1 MSILAAIAGNPN
13 SGKTTLFN
21 SIAGTRYHVGNYSGV
36 TVEKKEAE
44 IDYKGEKINLVD
56 LPGTYS
62 LTAYSMEELVARDF
76 IVNEKPN
83 VIVNIIDASNIERNM
98 YLLIQL
104 LEMGVPVIV
113 GLNMMD
119 VAEKRN
125 IFIDVEKLS
134 KKLGLPVI
142 KLVAR
147 TGKGKEELLDAIINY
162 KSLKVKKPNIS
173 YGHDLAPVLAE
184 MTELIEKNNFLTD
197 RFPARWIAIKYMEN
211 DEQIIDL
218 GSKKAGIHDLLMSKV
233 KKVEEHLQKTLNTYP
248 EGIIADYRYGFI
260 SSILKGVVKQQKGDL
275 NRVYLSERIDRVLTN
290 RFVGPVI
297 MFFILFAIYQFT
309 FTFSEYPIDWLSQFF
324 VFLSDKVD
332 ALLPNGLLKS
342 LIISGIIDGVGGVLG
357 FTPLIFFMFF
367 VIAILEDSGYMA
379 RVAYMLDRVFRF
391 FGLQGSSVVPY
402 IVSGGIAGGCA
413 VPGVMATRTIKG
425 AKERLVTILT
435 APFLVCGA
443 KIPIFALLVAAFFEG
458 NKASIMLVISLM
470 SWLAALIMA
479 KVLGK
484 TVVKGEASSFVME
497 LPPYRFPT
505 LNGLIIHSWDR
516 TWMYVKKAGTVILAI
531 SIILWA
537 MMTFPTL
544 PESKVKVYDQLAKQV
559 KAEYP
564 VNVVKEINNP
574 NSIKSDEAKEL
585 QRKLDIIQNKMA
597 EESLKNSI
605 AGKIGS
611 VLEPVTKFAG
621 FDWRTNI
628 ALVGGFAAKE
638 VVVSTLGTAYSLG
651 QVDVENSGSLGERL
665 KNDPNWSKAT
675 ALALI
680 IFTILYAPCI
690 VTVVAITKE
699 TGTYK
704 WGLFTVFAY
713 TLLAYFA
720 AVLTYQLFS

>member
-21 SIAGTRYHVGNYSGV
+21 AIAGTRYHVGNYSGV

-44 IDYKGEKINLVD
+44 IDFKGIKINLVD

-83 VIVNIIDASNIERNM
+83 VIINIIDASNIERNL
-98 YLLIQL
+98 YLLVQL
-104 LEMGVPVIV
+104 MELGVPIIV

-134 KKLGLPVI
+134 EKLGLPVV

-147 TGKGKEELLDAIINY
+147 TGTGKEELLEEVTKY
-162 KSLKVKKPNIS
+162 KSLKVKIPNIS
-173 YGHDLAPVLAE
+173 YGHDLDPVIKE
-184 MTELIEKNNFLTD
+184 MTKLIEDNNFLTD
-197 RFPARWIAIKYMEN
+197 RFPSKWIAIKYLEN
-211 DEQIIDL
+211 DEQVIKLGEKID
-218 GSKKAGIHDLLMSKV
+218 SIHDLLIEKV

-248 EGIIADYRYGFI
+248 EGIIADYRYGYI
-260 SSILKGVVKQQKGDL
+260 SSILKGVIKQKGNNL
-275 NRVYLSERIDRVLTN
+275 NRVYFSEKIDRVLTN
-290 RFVGPVI
+290 RFIGPFI
-297 MFFILFAIYQFT
+297 MFFVLFAIYQFT
-309 FTFSEYPIDWLSQFF
+309 FTFSEYPIEWLAKFF
-324 VFLSDKVD
+324 SILSDKIEL
-332 ALLPNGLLKS
+332 LLPDGLLKS

-379 RVAYMLDRVFRF
+379 RIAYMLDRVFRF

-458 NKASIMLVISLM
+458 NKATIMLIISLM

-505 LNGLIIHSWDR
+505 FKGLIIHSWDR

-537 MMTFPTL
+537 MMTFPML
-544 PESKVKVYDQLAKQV
+544 PEKKLASYELMAKNI
-559 KAEYP
+559 KREYP
-564 VNVVKEINNP
+564 VAVVKELDRNGIR
-574 NSIKSDEAKEL
+574 KSVE
-585 QRKLDIIQNKMA
+585 A
-597 EESLKNSI
+597 EELIKRLNELNNKKAEENLKNSI
-605 AGKIGS
+605 AGRIGS
-611 VLEPVTKFAG
+611 FLEPISKFAG

-651 QVDVENSGSLGERL
+651 QVNTQNADSLAERL
-665 KNDPNWSKAT
+665 KNDPNWSKST

-690 VTVVAITKE
+690 VTVVAIIKE
-699 TGTYK
+699 TGSIK
-704 WGLFTVFAY
+704 WGFFTIFTY

-720 AVLTYQLFS
+720 AVFVYHIF